1 MVLPTV
7 YNANYRFILYDFGHY
22 GSNNDSDVLLNSTM
36 GELLETNK
44 FQIPDA
50 TTLFGWA
57 YDSLP
62 YFLVGD
68 EIFPL
73 KTYLMR
79 PYPGSRLTEAEATY
93 NY

>member
-1 MVLPTV
+1 
-7 YNANYRFILYDFGHY
+7 
-22 GSNNDSDVLLNSTM
+22 M
-36 GELLETNK
+36 GELLETNRL
-44 FQIPDA
+44 QIPDA
-50 TTLFGWA
+50 TALCGCT
-57 YDSLP
+57 YDPLP

-79 PYPGSRLTEAEATY
+79 PYPGSRLTETEAIY